1 MKKIF
6 LSVVLVAFATLGF
19 SQAKVELGLKG
30 GVNMASLRGGGGD
43 NITAYHGGAYGLI
56 KITKFGIQPEALF
69 SKRGAE
75 AVDLA
80 YLDIPVMFKFYIAG
94 GLNVQAGPQFGVLLN
109 AENEDG
115 DDVKDFLEGSDLS
128 AALGAGL
135 DLPMGLNLTARYVI
149 GLKDVNGVSGGD
161 ELKANTFQLS
171 VGYSLFKVGK

>member
-30 GVNMASLRGGGGD
+30 GVNMASLNGGGGD
-43 NITAYHGGAYGLI
+43 NITAFHGGAYGLI

-69 SKRGAE
+69 SKRGAD
-75 AVDLA
+75 AVDLG
-80 YLDIPVMFKFYIAG
+80 YLDVPVMLKFYIAG
-94 GLNVQAGPQFGVLLN
+94 GLNVQAGPQFGILLN
-109 AENEDG
+109 AEDEDG
-115 DDVKDFLEGSDLS
+115 NDVKGALENSDLS
-128 AALGAGL
+128 LAVGAGF
-135 DLPMGLNLTARYVI
+135 DAPFGLNVTARYVA
-149 GLKDVNGVSGGD
+149 GLKDINNVSGAG